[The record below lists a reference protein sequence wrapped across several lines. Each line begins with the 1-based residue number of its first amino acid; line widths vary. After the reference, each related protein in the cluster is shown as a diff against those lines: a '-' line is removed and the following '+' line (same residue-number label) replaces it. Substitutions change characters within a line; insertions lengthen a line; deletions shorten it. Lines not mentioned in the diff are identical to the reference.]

1 MSRLSNDCRKS
12 IRDTMLRSFNQVE
25 LNSLCFEL
33 GVNDEDLQG
42 TTLSAKIQSLIGY
55 FDRLNDAE
63 ALLAI
68 LQHQR
73 PNDMWC
79 SKLVDDSAEMRKEV
93 QEFAEK
99 GKQAADAMN
108 ELIRLMAESRL
119 LELEITKTMFGGLLT
134 KEQLDRMQ
142 KHISALSL
150 MTQK

>member
-1 MSRLSNDCRKS
+1 
-12 IRDTMLRSFNQVE
+12 
-25 LNSLCFEL
+25 
-33 GVNDEDLQG
+33 
-42 TTLSAKIQSLIGY
+42 
-55 FDRLNDAE
+55 
-63 ALLAI
+63 
-68 LQHQR
+68 
-73 PNDMWC
+73 
-79 SKLVDDSAEMRKEV
+79 LVDDSAEMRKEV

>member
-1 MSRLSNDCRKS
+1 
-12 IRDTMLRSFNQVE
+12 
-25 LNSLCFEL
+25 
-33 GVNDEDLQG
+33 
-42 TTLSAKIQSLIGY
+42 
-55 FDRLNDAE
+55 
-63 ALLAI
+63 
-68 LQHQR
+68 
-73 PNDMWC
+73 MWC